1 MPKTKR
7 RRVIVDDSA
16 LAAEFGRRLRES
28 RRRAGLTQQRLAE
41 GRYTKAYVSAL
52 ENGLVK
58 PSMSALTFFAERL
71 GIPPSQFLADA
82 APALARLEA
91 DLLAASGE
99 WRDAVDAYEA
109 LLERPADRAARAEVL
124 RGLAEALYRLDRPA
138 EAIRAATE
146 ASDLFAGS
154 GRAADA
160 ALARYWLAA
169 ALFALENPAEARA
182 ILQEILAQLRGGLA
196 VLADFTVRV
205 LVALSE
211 VESHDGAHRAAL
223 AYLEEARG
231 LAGDLDDRRR
241 ATLLYSLATT
251 YRDAGDLEAAIR
263 AGTQA
268 LVLFRAAEAERE
280 TASLENEMALAY
292 LAVGDTRRAAEM
304 VAEARAR
311 FSELGDTRWLAYVAD
326 TEARVKLARGDLE
339 GGLRLADEAIGLA
352 EANDNPK
359 ALLDA
364 LVTRARALIAADR
377 LGDAEAT
384 YQRAAAL
391 AREGPSAARR
401 REVLGAWADALA
413 RLGRHEEAYALAR
426 EALTAD

>member
-1 MPKTKR
+1 M
-7 RRVIVDDSA
+7 
-16 LAAEFGRRLRES
+16 
-28 RRRAGLTQQRLAE
+28 
-41 GRYTKAYVSAL
+41 
-52 ENGLVK
+52 
-58 PSMSALTFFAERL
+58 
-71 GIPPSQFLADA
+71 
-82 APALARLEA
+82 
-91 DLLAASGE
+91 
-99 WRDAVDAYEA
+99 
-109 LLERPADRAARAEVL
+109 
-124 RGLAEALYRLDRPA
+124 
-138 EAIRAATE
+138 
-146 ASDLFAGS
+146 
-154 GRAADA
+154 
-160 ALARYWLAA
+160 
-169 ALFALENPAEARA
+169 
-182 ILQEILAQLRGGLA
+182 
-196 VLADFTVRV
+196 
-205 LVALSE
+205 
-211 VESHDGAHRAAL
+211 
-223 AYLEEARG
+223 
-231 LAGDLDDRRR
+231 
-241 ATLLYSLATT
+241 
-251 YRDAGDLEAAIR
+251 
-263 AGTQA
+263 
-268 LVLFRAAEAERE
+268 LFRAAEAERE